1 MSTQIFVGK
10 ISFDTVEK
18 GLNDLFSQFGQVNS
32 ARIMIDQQTKRSRG
46 FGFIEMEND
55 NEAKK
60 AIESLHGK
68 AFEGQNLIVNV
79 AHPREDA
86 PRRDAG
92 FKRSW

>member
-10 ISFDTVEK
+10 LSFDTVEK
-18 GLNDLFSQFGQVNS
+18 SLNELFSQFGQVNS
-32 ARIMIDQQTKRSRG
+32 AKIMIDQQTNKSRG
-46 FGFIEMEND
+46 FGFVEMPDDND
-55 NEAKK
+55 AKK

-79 AHPREDA
+79 ARPREEN

-92 FKRSW
+92 YKRSW